1 MIGVNHFKDKIWNP
15 KIFPDGRF
23 DPVFFGTFSRK
34 RRIAYAPSFGIP
46 AVPDG
51 MQAELKGYLD
61 GFSHLSVRETQG
73 REIVREATGR
83 DVPVVLDPTLLLTA
97 DQWASMSNHPADY
110 PTGGDILC
118 YCISRP
124 GALTP
129 YITQLHQETGLPV
142 VQLCGIRQKVHPK
155 ARQILDAGPA
165 EFLSLFRNAA
175 YVVTNSFHGTVFS
188 VQFHRPFFTT
198 VSPAELSAPERSR
211 TVSILGRL
219 GLADRVIGKGDTAE
233 LLSSVNWDAAEA
245 ALAAARQELGNPV
258 LVVDSS
264 FRTLA
269 MEPEQPIGIDSW
281 DRILQGEAPQHHD
294 LKQAEAMI
302 ENFSARNLTGLQIV
316 PYTEPDGRPVRRMV
330 GPVVAPD
337 DGRNCGGLEI
347 IELEHPFA
355 PEDEVLA
362 QRLLEL
368 LQHYLVH
375 AAPTAWRAAPEERF
389 LQELLFCE
397 PAQQSAMQKKLHR
410 FPALEAPPHFY
421 LASIPLSQA
430 HRLTRTNQQALL
442 AHEWPEGWFMQTE
455 TAFLLLLPGTGDA
468 AQPEQLLQKLQ
479 EVGLRMDQTVILS
492 MPFPSLLQLG
502 TVWRFNQE
510 AAATARD
517 LHCGAGCRSASA
529 LYQDVFVRTIAQSAN
544 LRAFIHPML
553 RRLQEYDQAHST
565 ALLHTLC
572 VYLLQEQNLHAT
584 ARQLFIHR
592 NTLVY
597 RLQRIRTLLQLD
609 LDDAAVRNVLRTGCI
624 LLEYYQGAF

>member
-1 MIGVNHFKDKIWNP
+1 MLTTELCARLCAD
-15 KIFPDGRF
+15 FPLQLPD
-23 DPVFFGTFSRK
+23 
-34 RRIAYAPSFGIP
+34 APACF
-46 AVPDG
+46 ACT
-51 MQAELKGYLD
+51 
-61 GFSHLSVRETQG
+61 R
-73 REIVREATGR
+73 
-83 DVPVVLDPTLLLTA
+83 VVLDPW
-97 DQWASMSNHPADY
+97 D
-110 PTGGDILC
+110 
-118 YCISRP
+118 
-124 GALTP
+124 
-129 YITQLHQETGLPV
+129 
-142 VQLCGIRQKVHPK
+142 
-155 ARQILDAGPA
+155 DAEG
-165 EFLSLFRNAA
+165 
-175 YVVTNSFHGTVFS
+175 GTVFIGEGT
-188 VQFHRPFFTT
+188 VDRPDRFYLLCAPGAPQHPNAAHYADPALTLPLVRAVHRLL
-198 VSPAELSAPERSR
+198 EPER
-211 TVSILGRL
+211 RL
-219 GLADRVIGKGDTAE
+219 QRRLHRLEQACLSGGLKD
-233 LLSSVNWDAAEA
+233 L
-245 ALAAARQELGNPV
+245 LAAARQELGNPV

-302 ENFSARNLTGLQIV
+302 ENFSARNLTGLQTV

-455 TAFLLLLPGTGDA
+455 TAFLLLLPGTGDS

-479 EVGLRMDQTVILS
+479 EVGLRMTR
-492 MPFPSLLQLG
+492 P
-502 TVWRFNQE
+502 
-510 AAATARD
+510 
-517 LHCGAGCRSASA
+517 
-529 LYQDVFVRTIAQSAN
+529 
-544 LRAFIHPML
+544 
-553 RRLQEYDQAHST
+553 
-565 ALLHTLC
+565 
-572 VYLLQEQNLHAT
+572 
-584 ARQLFIHR
+584 
-592 NTLVY
+592 
-597 RLQRIRTLLQLD
+597 
-609 LDDAAVRNVLRTGCI
+609 
-624 LLEYYQGAF
+624 

>member
-1 MIGVNHFKDKIWNP
+1 MLTTELCARLCAD
-15 KIFPDGRF
+15 FPLQLSD
-23 DPVFFGTFSRK
+23 
-34 RRIAYAPSFGIP
+34 APACF
-46 AVPDG
+46 ACT
-51 MQAELKGYLD
+51 
-61 GFSHLSVRETQG
+61 R
-73 REIVREATGR
+73 
-83 DVPVVLDPTLLLTA
+83 VVLDLW
-97 DQWASMSNHPADY
+97 D
-110 PTGGDILC
+110 
-118 YCISRP
+118 
-124 GALTP
+124 
-129 YITQLHQETGLPV
+129 
-142 VQLCGIRQKVHPK
+142 
-155 ARQILDAGPA
+155 DAEG
-165 EFLSLFRNAA
+165 
-175 YVVTNSFHGTVFS
+175 GTVFIGEGT
-188 VQFHRPFFTT
+188 VDRPDRFYLLCAPGAPQHPNAAHYADPALTLPLVRAVHRLL
-198 VSPAELSAPERSR
+198 EPER
-211 TVSILGRL
+211 RL
-219 GLADRVIGKGDTAE
+219 QRRLHRLEQACLSGGLKD
-233 LLSSVNWDAAEA
+233 L
-245 ALAAARQELGNPV
+245 LAAARQELGNPV

-281 DRILQGEAPQHHD
+281 DRILQGEAPQRHD

-302 ENFSARNLTGLQIV
+302 ENFSARNLTGLQTV

-492 MPFPSLLQLG
+492 MPFSSLLQLG

-597 RLQRIRTLLQLD
+597 RLQRIRALLQLD

>member
-1 MIGVNHFKDKIWNP
+1 MLTTELCARLCAD
-15 KIFPDGRF
+15 FPLQLPD
-23 DPVFFGTFSRK
+23 
-34 RRIAYAPSFGIP
+34 APACF
-46 AVPDG
+46 ACT
-51 MQAELKGYLD
+51 
-61 GFSHLSVRETQG
+61 R
-73 REIVREATGR
+73 
-83 DVPVVLDPTLLLTA
+83 VVLDPW
-97 DQWASMSNHPADY
+97 D
-110 PTGGDILC
+110 
-118 YCISRP
+118 
-124 GALTP
+124 
-129 YITQLHQETGLPV
+129 
-142 VQLCGIRQKVHPK
+142 
-155 ARQILDAGPA
+155 DAEG
-165 EFLSLFRNAA
+165 
-175 YVVTNSFHGTVFS
+175 GTVFIGEGT
-188 VQFHRPFFTT
+188 VDRPDRFY
-198 VSPAELSAPERSR
+198 LLCAP
-211 TVSILGRL
+211 G
-219 GLADRVIGKGDTAE
+219 
-233 LLSSVNWDAAEA
+233 
-245 ALAAARQELGNPV
+245 
-258 LVVDSS
+258 
-264 FRTLA
+264 
-269 MEPEQPIGIDSW
+269 
-281 DRILQGEAPQHHD
+281 APQHPNAAHYADPALTLPLVRAVHRLLEPERRLQRRLHRLEQACLSGGLKD
-294 LKQAEAMI
+294 LLA
-302 ENFSARNLTGLQIV
+302 
-316 PYTEPDGRPVRRMV
+316 
-330 GPVVAPD
+330 APN

-584 ARQLFIHR
+584 ARQIFIHR